1 METQAMKKKLAGINT
16 VLILS
21 LTSLPLYAD
30 DINSPPGQGPR
41 SGNGPGHHGNDEM
54 REARRAELQ
63 AMSPE
68 ERQAAIQATRSER
81 QQGRDERRQRHE
93 ARRAEL
99 QAMSPEDREIAIQAA
114 QSERR
119 QERDERRQ
127 QLENMTPEERQAARS
142 EHRGQMKRHKR
153 RYKMRNGGH
162 GPRQTR

>member
-1 METQAMKKKLAGINT
+1 MNKKLVGINT

-30 DINSPPGQGPR
+30 DINAPPEQGPR
-41 SGNGPGHHGNDEM
+41 SANGLGHHGNAEM

-68 ERQAAIQATRSER
+68 QREIAIQAGQSER
-81 QQGRDERRQRHE
+81 RQSRDERRQRHV

-99 QAMSPEDREIAIQAA
+99 QAMSPEERELAIQEAK
-114 QSERR
+114 SKR
-119 QERDERRQ
+119 QQGRDERRA
-127 QLENMTPEERQAARS
+127 QLENMTPEERQTARS

-153 RYKMRNGGH
+153 GQHMRRDGN
-162 GPRQTR
+162 GPRQE

>member
-1 METQAMKKKLAGINT
+1 MKNKLAGINT

-21 LTSLPLYAD
+21 LASLPLYAD

-68 ERQAAIQATRSER
+68 
-81 QQGRDERRQRHE
+81 
-93 ARRAEL
+93 
-99 QAMSPEDREIAIQAA
+99 DREVAIQAA

-119 QERDERRQ
+119 QKRDERRQ
-127 QLENMTPEERQAARS
+127 QLENMTPAERQAARS

-153 RYKMRNGGH
+153 KHKMRNGGH